1 MFLDTSGLMCL
12 FDRRDRRHSSSLRHF
27 ENAQV
32 RLVHN
37 YVYAEFIAL
46 AIARK
51 APRLSALDF
60 VDALNDDPGVETIW
74 VSEALHSRGMTLLRE
89 RADKAWS
96 LCDSISFVLMSER
109 HIIEAL
115 TTDHN
120 FEQAGYIRLLD
131 Q

>member
-1 MFLDTSGLMCL
+1 M
-12 FDRRDRRHSSSLRHF
+12 
-27 ENAQV
+27 
-32 RLVHN
+32 HN

-46 AIARK
+46 AIARRV
-51 APRLSALDF
+51 PRLTALDF
-60 VDALNDDPGVETIW
+60 VDALNEEVETVW
-74 VSEALHSRGMTLLRE
+74 VDVELHARAMTLLRE

-96 LCDSISFVLMSER
+96 LCDSVSFLLMSER
-109 HIIEAL
+109 HIMEAL